1 MNQYNNDKSSD
12 FFNPLFVDDEDTSNK
27 FQSYLLKK
35 KLKINQKNNF
45 KKQRSRSLPIINY
58 SSNPQSAAQHHHKK
72 KSIVPPL
79 PPINL
84 SSLKEI
90 DLNEILKNPQLR
102 HDILFDP
109 QLQFRPNLDGERGRR
124 KRSIIDKYWLEILKE
139 CSQFFTPVASSTS
152 AAVKLVRLPL
162 LFQTLRDILISL
174 LPIKN
179 RSIIYEVFDLELIYQ
194 ELQVRNFNFV
204 KLSKFLHSFFKTH
217 CAPMR
222 DELVNLMYQKF
233 EHSYENANLPALIE
247 GLKLIF
253 QILECMKLDIAN
265 HQVRLLRPILIET
278 AVEFEKDY
286 FNQLVLYN
294 KINLND
300 SVSWFNYNLDKN
312 IKAGKVSDARTE
324 INLKTNLVLSVFD
337 LLSCQK
343 LVNEFPQTL
352 SFDHTRLILLRADIR
367 QIIVLKLCV
376 ILYQNLVSEK
386 NLPKSLLSA
395 DNLSKI
401 KQEILSIVTDSNG
414 NVKWTKNI
422 HMISLQLIK
431 WLNLPNQSHD
441 AELLDFSNNW
451 LIKQIQP
458 NSKVYQLMEVNYFN
472 SLLATSKKN
481 LNGGEVNDNIASRL
495 LILIN
500 FNWNVFGDYYRNSV

>member
-1 MNQYNNDKSSD
+1 MNSYNNDSD
-12 FFNPLFVDDEDTSNK
+12 IFNPMFIDDDDTSNK
-27 FQSYLLKK
+27 FQTYLVKK
-35 KLKINQKNNF
+35 KLKINQKNNL

-58 SSNPQSAAQHHHKK
+58 STPPQPHSHRK
-72 KSIVPPL
+72 KSLIPPL

-124 KRSIIDKYWLEILKE
+124 KRSIIDKYWLEIMKE
-139 CSQFFTPVASSTS
+139 CSQFFMPGNQ
-152 AAVKLVRLPL
+152 VKLVRVPL

-174 LPIKN
+174 LPVKN
-179 RSIIYEVFDLELIYQ
+179 RSIIYEVLDLELIYQ
-194 ELQVRNFNFV
+194 ELQVKNFNFL

-222 DELVNLMYQKF
+222 DELVNTMYEKF
-233 EHSYENANLPALIE
+233 DTSYHQNDLSSLIE

-265 HQVRLLRPILIET
+265 HQIRLLRPILIET
-278 AVEFEKDY
+278 AIDFEKDY
-286 FNQLVLYN
+286 FNQLINFN
-294 KINLND
+294 KINLED
-300 SVSWFNYNLDKN
+300 SVSWFKTNYEKN
-312 IKAGKVSDARTE
+312 VANGKIESNTSE
-324 INLKTNLVLSVFD
+324 ITLKTNLVLSVLD

-352 SFDHTRLILLRADIR
+352 SFDHTRLVLLRADIR
-367 QIIVLKLCV
+367 QVIVLKLCV
-376 ILYQNLVSEK
+376 ILYTTLVNDK
-386 NLPKSLLSA
+386 KLPKSLLSA
-395 DNLSKI
+395 ENINNL

-414 NVKWTKNI
+414 NIKWTKNLY
-422 HMISLQLIK
+422 MISLQLVK
-431 WLNLPNQSHD
+431 KLNIDTNQ
-441 AELLDFSNNW
+441 EVLDFANNW
-451 LIKQIQP
+451 LVKQIQP
-458 NSKVYQLMEVNYFN
+458 TSKVYQLMEVNYFN
-472 SLLATSKKN
+472 GLLQTVKNN
-481 LNGGEVNDNIASRL
+481 LNGGESDDNIASRL

-500 FNWNVFGDYYRNSV
+500 FNWNVFGEFYRKLHV